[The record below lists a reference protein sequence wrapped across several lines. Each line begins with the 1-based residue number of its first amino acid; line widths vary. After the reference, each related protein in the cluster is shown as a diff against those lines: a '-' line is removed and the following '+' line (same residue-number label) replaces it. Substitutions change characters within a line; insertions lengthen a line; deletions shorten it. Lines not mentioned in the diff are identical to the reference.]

1 MGNGSLAQQLPRTNV
16 IPIRDTKLQRAAQC
30 PYRNTRS
37 DVEWGLQ
44 HSRVRGECNVRTR
57 RSILDDVARRIDIC
71 DALDP
76 NKFGPNQGGYW
87 LYPTMSDTPPVGGL
101 TGTPGAQT
109 AAENQYRPIFQIIRL
124 VRI

>member
-1 MGNGSLAQQLPRTNV
+1 MGNGSLAQQLPRTN
-16 IPIRDTKLQRAAQC
+16 IITIRVAILQLAAQC

-44 HSRVRGECNVRTR
+44 HSRVRGECNARTQ
-57 RSILDDVARRIDIC
+57 RSILDDVVQRIDIGN
-71 DALDP
+71 ALDP